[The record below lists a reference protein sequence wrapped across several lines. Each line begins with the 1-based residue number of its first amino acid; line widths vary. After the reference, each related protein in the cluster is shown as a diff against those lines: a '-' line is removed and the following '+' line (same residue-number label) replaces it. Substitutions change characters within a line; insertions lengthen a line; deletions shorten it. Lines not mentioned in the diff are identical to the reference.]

1 VARVLYSVCLEWGSH
16 QLAGEVRKSRCAIW
30 TEGSPCLLVS
40 NYVKI
45 WRRRCSEL
53 NLVVGSQASE
63 LGVATR
69 RVWSLDLVAMLLLW
83 PQVTGVY
90 RSDKIRS
97 FEAANR
103 RLCSRAL
110 NSIKYVAFLLHPL
123 VLCKT
128 HNTLVDMV
136 PSRPRAC
143 GLGITTLCA
152 LQPDWLGRCAASNI
166 PPADDWAAAYTFG
179 PKYTRM

>member
-1 VARVLYSVCLEWGSH
+1 VRDVSLGYRQTYYHVIVARVLYSVCLEWGSH
-16 QLAGEVRKSRCAIW
+16 QLAGEVRKSRCVIW
-30 TEGSPCLLVS
+30 RECSPCLLVS

-53 NLVVGSQASE
+53 NLVVGCQASD

-97 FEAANR
+97 LEAANR
-103 RLCSRAL
+103 RLCSRAF
-110 NSIKYVAFLLHPL
+110 NSIKYVASFLH
-123 VLCKT
+123 
-128 HNTLVDMV
+128 
-136 PSRPRAC
+136 SR
-143 GLGITTLCA
+143 A
-152 LQPDWLGRCAASNI
+152 LQKP
-166 PPADDWAAAYTFG
+166 
-179 PKYTRM
+179 